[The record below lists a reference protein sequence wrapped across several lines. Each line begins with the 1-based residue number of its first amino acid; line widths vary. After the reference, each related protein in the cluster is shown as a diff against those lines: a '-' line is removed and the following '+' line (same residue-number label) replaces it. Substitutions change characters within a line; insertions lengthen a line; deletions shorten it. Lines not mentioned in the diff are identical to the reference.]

1 MELTQKQ
8 AEDLAY
14 LRGLDKIV
22 LPDQYNYW
30 VHNTLYIPAEDQ
42 DTLGKK
48 KCWSEIPTDRF
59 EVKGEMSFVER
70 RRRIQEAAEYGTTPS
85 NKYKSIDGGFPFQI
99 RVIRPKMECIREVFD
114 DEESRKRY
122 QFAATGLG
130 DGRHPKLPG
139 KTELVV
145 IGFATNDEISGE
157 PIDIVYCVTV
167 EDLPL
172 LALKTKK
179 ILANEPKIALNTNIT
194 MDGVYA
200 KEARVPT
207 VLQKSKNL
215 QRWVDMK
222 VSLTKDGPTTT
233 MLAGYKTEY
242 YKNKNTAKTK

>member
-1 MELTQKQ
+1 MELTPKQ
-8 AEDLAY
+8 QEDLAY

-48 KCWSEIPTDRF
+48 KCWTEIPTDRF

-70 RRRIQEAAEYGTTPS
+70 RKRIQEAAEYGRTPS

-99 RVIRPKMECIREVFD
+99 RVVRPKRECIKEIFP
-114 DEESRKRY
+114 DEESQKRY
-122 QFAATGLG
+122 TRAADGLG
-130 DGRHPKLPG
+130 DFRHPKLPG

-157 PIDIVYCVTV
+157 LIDIVYCVTV

-172 LALKTKK
+172 IALKTKK
-179 ILANEPKIALNTNIT
+179 ILANDPKIALNTNIA

-207 VLQKSKNL
+207 VLPKSKNL